1 MSSELSEYEV
11 FLTNRKWDQWY
22 IGYVEYRK
30 ERNENFEYSISLTPK
45 KKRQLMSDWIK
56 NSQIDFCKPNS
67 KTTTYNLPRFIGITY
82 ESRSKG
88 KRPWK
93 ATNGRQH
100 IDYYTTFEQACEA
113 LKKAKELKKNI
124 VL

>member
-22 IGYVEYRK
+22 IGYVAYRK
-30 ERNENFEYSISLTPK
+30 ERNENYEYSISLTPK

-56 NSQIDFCKPNS
+56 NSQIDFCKPNLS
-67 KTTTYNLPRFIGITY
+67 TKSYVLPSVVGITLETRRKQNRPWRATY
-82 ESRSKG
+82 KG
-88 KRPWK
+88 K
-93 ATNGRQH
+93 H
-100 IDYYTTFEQACEA
+100 IDYFQTFEHACEA
-113 LKKAKELKKNI
+113 LKKTKELKKNV

>member
-1 MSSELSEYEV
+1 MSSELSAYEV

-30 ERNENFEYSISLTPK
+30 ERNENYEYSISLTPK

-56 NSQIDFCKPNS
+56 NSQIDFCFPNR
-67 KTTTYNLPRFIGITY
+67 KTTSYNLPRVVGISY
-82 ESRSKG
+82 EKLSQTRYEFRARDG
-88 KRPWK
+88 KTHLGHFR
-93 ATNGRQH
+93 
-100 IDYYTTFEQACEA
+100 TFEQACEA
-113 LKKAKELKKNI
+113 LKKAKELKKNV